1 MKFVELPRYGPVH
14 RFSDFHVYKALHALE
29 DGKRKGRKALADS
42 VGLGEGSMRT
52 IVEYLRDQ
60 DYIEVKQ
67 TGIRIS
73 RHGSDLLA
81 SLPLSVARLPPTD
94 VSVGQRSVA
103 ARVRAVANK
112 IKVGIEQRDAAVKAG
127 ADGATTIVVVG
138 GRLIVPPDFDLAS
151 EGKEIAEELKRI
163 FTLEDDDVII
173 IGTGADYQHAE
184 DGALAAAFE
193 LF

>member
-29 DGKRKGRKALADS
+29 DGKRRGRKALADS

-73 RHGSDLLA
+73 RHGADLLA

-103 ARVRAVANK
+103 ARVHGVANK
-112 IKVGIEQRDAAVKAG
+112 IKMGIEQRDAAVKAG
-127 ADGATTIVVVG
+127 ADGATTIIVIG

-151 EGKEIAEELKRI
+151 EGKEIAEELRRI
-163 FTLEDDDVII
+163 FTLEDGDVII
-173 IGTGADYQHAE
+173 IGTGSDYQRAE

>member
-1 MKFVELPRYGPVH
+1 
-14 RFSDFHVYKALHALE
+14 
-29 DGKRKGRKALADS
+29 
-42 VGLGEGSMRT
+42 MRT

>member
-14 RFSDFHVYKALHALE
+14 RFSDYHVYKALHALE
-29 DGKRKGRKALADS
+29 DGKRRGRKALADS
-42 VGLGEGSMRT
+42 LGLGEGSMRT
-52 IVEYLRDQ
+52 IIEYLRDQ

-73 RHGSDLLA
+73 RRGSDLLA
-81 SLPLSVARLPPTD
+81 SLPLAVARLPPTD

-103 ARVRAVANK
+103 ACVRGKADS
-112 IKVGIEQRDAAVKAG
+112 IKNGIEQRDAAVKAG
-127 ADGATTIVVVG
+127 ADGATTVIVVG
-138 GRLIVPPDFDLAS
+138 GRLIVPPDFDLTS
-151 EGKEIAEELKRI
+151 EGKEIADELTRI
-163 FTLEDDDVII
+163 FSPESGDVIV

>member
-29 DGKRKGRKALADS
+29 DGKRRGRKQLADS

-73 RHGSDLLA
+73 KRGSELLT
-81 SLPLSVARLPPTD
+81 SLPLAVARLPPTD
-94 VSVGQRSVA
+94 VTLGQRSVA
-103 ARVRAVANK
+103 ARVSGRSNA
-112 IKVGIEQRDAAVKAG
+112 IKSGIEQRDAAIKAG
-127 ADGATTIVVVG
+127 ADGATTIIVVG

-151 EGKEIAEELKRI
+151 EGKEIADELSRI
-163 FTLEDDDVII
+163 FVLEDGDVIV
-173 IGTGADYQHAE
+173 IGSGPDYQHAE